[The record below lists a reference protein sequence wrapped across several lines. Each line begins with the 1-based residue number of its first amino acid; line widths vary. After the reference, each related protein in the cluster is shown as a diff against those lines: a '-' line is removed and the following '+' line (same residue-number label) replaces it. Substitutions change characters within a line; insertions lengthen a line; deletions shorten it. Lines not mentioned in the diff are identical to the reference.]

1 MERVLVT
8 FTPSEAKRLIGK
20 AVAMMEPVR
29 ESLKKGTIVICLGT
43 TNAYVAEEIIGRRI
57 EEKGM
62 FSMGVITPEGTCI
75 SNSDHRLKEMV
86 VSKGKVT
93 ELGIKDV
100 IEKLNPS
107 DVFIKGAN
115 AIDPWGNAG
124 VYLGSAV
131 GGTMGMSIGVLLA
144 RGVKVIVP
152 VSLEKCVPYAISDLV
167 PRLGNQRFLNSMNL
181 PVGMM
186 PIPGEVVTEIEAVN
200 TLYGCECLPIG
211 GGGINGGEGSRCYL
225 IEGDKESV
233 RAAWDGVLKIKGEK
247 PVTVEVEDCKR
258 CKMRCRKGLEGAA

>member
-1 MERVLVT
+1 MERALIT
-8 FTPSEAKRLIGK
+8 LTPSEAKRLIGK

-43 TNAYVAEEIIGRRI
+43 TNAYVVEEILGKKIGER
-57 EEKGM
+57 GM
-62 FSMGVITPEGTCI
+62 FSIGVITPEGTCV
-75 SNSDHRLKEMV
+75 SDSDHRLKEMV
-86 VSKGKVT
+86 ISGGKVT
-93 ELGIKDV
+93 RLGLKDV
-100 IEKLNPS
+100 IKELGPS

-115 AIDPWGNAG
+115 ALDLWGNAG
-124 VYLGSAV
+124 VYLGSKT

-152 VSLEKCVPYAISDLV
+152 VSLEKFVPYAISDLV
-167 PRLGNQRFLNSMNL
+167 PRLGNQRFLFSMNL

-200 TLYGCECLPIG
+200 ALFGCECLPIG
-211 GGGINGGEGSRCYL
+211 GTGINGGEGSRCYL

-233 RAAWDGVLKIKGEK
+233 KEAWNGVMKIKGEK
-247 PVTVEVEDCKR
+247 PVTVELEDCKS
-258 CKMRCRKGLEGAA
+258 CKMGCKGGMNSVA

>member
-8 FTPSEAKRLIGK
+8 LTPSEAKRLIGK

-29 ESLKKGTIVICLGT
+29 ECLKKGTIVICLGT
-43 TNAYVAEEIIGRRI
+43 TNAYVAEEILGRRI

-75 SNSDHRLKEMV
+75 SNSDRRLKERVIM
-86 VSKGKVT
+86 KGKLT
-93 ELGIKDV
+93 RLGLKDV
-100 IEKLNPS
+100 IEKLGPS

-124 VYLGSAV
+124 VYLGSAT
-131 GGTMGMSIGVLLA
+131 GGTVGMSIGVLLA
-144 RGVKVIVP
+144 RGVKIIVP
-152 VSLEKCVPYAISDLV
+152 VSLEKCIPYAILDLV
-167 PRLGNQRFLNSMNL
+167 PRLGNQRFLASMNL
-181 PVGMM
+181 PVGIM

-200 TLYGCECLPIG
+200 TLFGCECLPIG

-225 IEGDKESV
+225 IEGDGESV

-247 PVTVEVEDCKR
+247 PVAVEVEDCKK
-258 CKMRCRKGLEGAA
+258 CKMRCRKGLEGAT